1 MKNEEI
7 LFCDYFEEW
16 VRQYKEGTVREV
28 TLKKW
33 NVAIVRL
40 RELVP
45 DLMLEDLDRR
55 QYQALLN
62 RYAETHEKVTVE
74 GFHHMLKAAILD
86 AIDDGIIVK
95 NPTRKVTIKGKK
107 ARKKRRKYL
116 SMQEVEQLINVLNLQ
131 PDEINRDW
139 MILLALKTGMRLEEI
154 LGLQVKNFDFQNLT
168 ISIEKAFDYKI
179 TQDFCECKNRTS
191 VRTIKMDWKTAMQFQ
206 NLLKD
211 KDSEKRVFDFGSKFY
226 NSTINDYLIKK
237 CREAGIAEVTMHCL
251 RHTHASILMYKEVST
266 QSISKRLG
274 HASTDITQRVYLHVI
289 KEMEAKDEKKV
300 MAALMELD
308 Y

>member
-1 MKNEEI
+1 MENEEI

-131 PDEINRDW
+131 PDEINRD
-139 MILLALKTGMRLEEI
+139 
-154 LGLQVKNFDFQNLT
+154 
-168 ISIEKAFDYKI
+168 
-179 TQDFCECKNRTS
+179 
-191 VRTIKMDWKTAMQFQ
+191 
-206 NLLKD
+206 
-211 KDSEKRVFDFGSKFY
+211 
-226 NSTINDYLIKK
+226 
-237 CREAGIAEVTMHCL
+237 
-251 RHTHASILMYKEVST
+251 
-266 QSISKRLG
+266 
-274 HASTDITQRVYLHVI
+274 
-289 KEMEAKDEKKV
+289 
-300 MAALMELD
+300 
-308 Y
+308 